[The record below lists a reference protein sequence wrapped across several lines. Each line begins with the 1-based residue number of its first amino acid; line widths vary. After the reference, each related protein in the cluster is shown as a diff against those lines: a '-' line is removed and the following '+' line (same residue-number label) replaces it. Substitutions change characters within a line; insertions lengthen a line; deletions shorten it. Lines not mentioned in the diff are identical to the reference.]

1 MMMGFGVIAIL
12 FGAGAIALLVSRQ
25 LPDNEATVP
34 VEKAAR
40 DILQERYARGEIDR
54 LEYEQVLGEL

>member
-12 FGAGAIALLVSRQ
+12 FGAGALALLVGRQ
-25 LPDNEATVP
+25 WPGNEEAIP
-34 VEKAAR
+34 VEKSAR

-54 LEYEQVLGEL
+54 AEYEQVLGEL